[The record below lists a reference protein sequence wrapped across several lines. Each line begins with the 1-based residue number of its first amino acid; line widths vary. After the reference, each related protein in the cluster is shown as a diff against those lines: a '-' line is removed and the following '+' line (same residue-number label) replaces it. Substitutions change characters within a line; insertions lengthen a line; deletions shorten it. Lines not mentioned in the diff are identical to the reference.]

1 MADPCLDNAAMK
13 VLNLLC
19 ANGHPFEGW
28 FANEADYQN
37 QHARG
42 LLTCPLCNDSHI
54 AKALTA
60 PRLNLKAGKSLPAVP
75 RDGDAGVAAVSA
87 QGDVQ
92 RELLRAWLGISRALM
107 DSSED
112 VGQRFAEEA
121 RKMHY
126 GEAEGRSIR
135 GKATSQEFH
144 ELLDEGVEVLPLMVP
159 DAAKGTLQ

>member
-1 MADPCLDNAAMK
+1 MK

-28 FANEADYQN
+28 FANEADYQS

-42 LLTCPLCNDSHI
+42 LLACPLCNDGHI
-54 AKALTA
+54 TKALAA
-60 PRLNLKAGKSLPAVP
+60 PRLNLKAGKHLPAVP
-75 RDGDAGVAAVSA
+75 QEGHADMEAVSA
-87 QGDVQ
+87 KGDVQ
-92 RELLRAWLGISRALM
+92 RDLLRAWLGISRALM

-112 VGQRFAEEA
+112 VGNRFAEEA

-126 GEAEGRSIR
+126 GEAQDRSIR
-135 GKATSQEFH
+135 GKATPQEFH
-144 ELLDEGVEVLPLMVP
+144 ELLDEGVDVLPLMVP

>member
-1 MADPCLDNAAMK
+1 MARTGVDNTGMK
-13 VLNLLC
+13 VLDLQC
-19 ANGHPFEGW
+19 SNGHPFEGW
-28 FANEADYQN
+28 FANEADFQS

-42 LLTCPLCNDSHI
+42 LLTCPLCSDSHI
-54 AKALTA
+54 TKVLAA
-60 PRLNLKAGKSLPAVP
+60 PRLNLRAGKNKLAIPQENHAGMETVSAK
-75 RDGDAGVAAVSA
+75 GDA
-87 QGDVQ
+87 Q

-112 VGQRFAEEA
+112 VGNRFAEEA

-126 GEAEGRSIR
+126 GEAEDRSIR
-135 GKATSQEFH
+135 GKATPQEFH